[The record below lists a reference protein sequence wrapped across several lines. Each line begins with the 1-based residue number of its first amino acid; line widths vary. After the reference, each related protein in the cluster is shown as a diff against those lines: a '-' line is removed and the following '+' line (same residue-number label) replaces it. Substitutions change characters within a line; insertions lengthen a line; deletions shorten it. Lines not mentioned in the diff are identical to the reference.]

1 MRKTILIFSCC
12 ASHDQDIF
20 GSFDRNNDLLEV
32 AVTQDLEKQA
42 SVKTWRI
49 SQSVSQIRTA
59 TFVRQTALSPFLS
72 NSLFIGFFGET
83 CFILYPPSVKGAQIG
98 NCLLSASLHGNAASL
113 QTCCKVTAKL
123 LQRHCKAGCS
133 DTAKLLQRYCKA
145 VAALLQSCCS
155 ATAKLVAATL
165 QNCCSITAKL
175 LRIFAVVVC

>member
-12 ASHDQDIF
+12 TSHDQDIF
-20 GSFDRNNDLLEV
+20 GLFDRNNDLLEV
-32 AVTQDLEKQA
+32 AVMQDLEKQA

-145 VAALLQSCCS
+145 VAALLQSWLQRHCKTVAVLLQSCCGF
-155 ATAKLVAATL
+155 L
-165 QNCCSITAKL
+165 QQLS
-175 LRIFAVVVC
+175 VES